1 MSKKLPEY
9 SVEDIL
15 QILAKAVIRSSVIL
29 DSTETEIL
37 ENVVN
42 GNCFIVEGEKKGE

>member
-9 SVEDIL
+9 SIEDIS

-29 DSTETEIL
+29 NSTETEIL
-37 ENVVN
+37 ENVIN
-42 GNCFIVEGEKKGE
+42 GNCFIIESKKKEK

>member
-15 QILAKAVIRSSVIL
+15 QILAKVVIQSSVIF

-37 ENVVN
+37 ENVIN
-42 GNCFIVEGEKKGE
+42 GNCFIIESKKKEK